1 MMDFG
6 LKMEKPSANAAKIS
20 ALVMGISY
28 FVGGFF
34 PLLPYFVVT
43 KDLNLALYISVM
55 VTVVVLLLFGYVKAI
70 IIGTKRKD
78 AFISAFQ
85 TLVVGLGTA
94 AASYAI
100 VRFVNEQFGD
110 GVGG

>member
-1 MMDFG
+1 MDFQV
-6 LKMEKPSANAAKIS
+6 KMEKPSSHAAKIS
-20 ALVMGISY
+20 ALVMGMSY

-34 PLLPYFVVT
+34 PLLPYFLAT
-43 KDLNLALYISVM
+43 ADLKQALYISIGVA
-55 VTVVVLLLFGYVKAI
+55 VVVLLFFGYVKAMV
-70 IIGTKRKD
+70 IGTKHKD

-94 AASYAI
+94 AMSYGI
-100 VRFVNEQFGD
+100 VRGFTQWFGD